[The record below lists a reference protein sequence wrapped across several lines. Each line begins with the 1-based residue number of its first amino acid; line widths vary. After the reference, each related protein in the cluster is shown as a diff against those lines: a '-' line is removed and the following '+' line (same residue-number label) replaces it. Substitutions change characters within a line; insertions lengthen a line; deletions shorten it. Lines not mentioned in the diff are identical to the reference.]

1 MEGTKGYT
9 TSSATSGYTFV
20 GGEYITLAVTGKG
33 VTSRPTTEIMKQYTV
48 ASGSSGSNALTYAKD
63 ADGSTTTYAFDW
75 LDTSETISLRAWSD
89 GKTTTPAAPAT
100 DPDGQLFT
108 IETTQTGSVRE
119 LLYSP
124 ATDYSYATASGAINI
139 PLYHQL
145 ARIVVNIRDDA
156 TGTPT
161 LAAVT
166 LGSATDK
173 VPVSGTFTKPT
184 SGNNFGS
191 WAVASEA
198 TQSTHW
204 GVITPKAE
212 TAATGYDYTYSAVA
226 IPGGPTEYAAGGK
239 LINITIGSET
249 FSYEVPAGGITLAA
263 GKQYN
268 YDITVKNQTINV
280 ETVITDWNDVADA
293 HTSYMP
299 PVDIRKNPL
308 WYMAESNVKSFNAA
322 GRHVTL
328 EPDPTTTGSSFC
340 FSWADAMSY
349 FARQSSSYNVYWEGD
364 ITDDSAR
371 FHYHLPVQKEWLS
384 VLPTTSNVFSTTDFL
399 SGGGLVGSAASC
411 LFGYDSTT
419 QAGLDDWSYWSAYT
433 ADANVR
439 YAIRFLGTDYCSV
452 WKYQFS
458 GSVMTITA
466 KLIDCIQKDDAALA
480 TRLSDYIARDA
491 AWWDDNTDAN
501 GGVQRKFSL
510 VGYYYNGGTGGS
522 GVADVNTG
530 SNGYHWSATAAT
542 SSNSIAMIFGGD
554 DYLIIRGT
562 STISGLSVRLF
573 RNNITATNSDFIYR
587 FTVNGSGTTVTF
599 SSGNLQAKIASGPTN
614 TYNYTASEWKF
625 AANPW
630 EHLDNP
636 LDAAAVTNKEWV
648 DHFSWIGAS
657 ATNGD
662 SYGLCTSTDYNET
675 SGDAYHGT
683 SASDALKT
691 DWGSI
696 PGVIA
701 AVGTGWRTLTNDEWG
716 YVFNTRETGTVVGT
730 TTHAR
735 YTEATIRT
743 DVSGGVNGIILFPDG
758 VTFAASEF
766 ATLGTLN
773 AASDWTTKC
782 TAAQW
787 TALNAKGCVFL
798 PAAGYRDGAG
808 VYDGGRYGCY
818 WSASPL
824 GAGNARRVDFGSGGV
839 DPQSNNSRKY
849 GFSVRLVRDIDSNI
863 GQPPVTTV
871 DNILGGFSTDYQ
883 VGDVVCQDGSIYR
896 YNGAQSARQQAELSG
911 RKPVGVIVYTCAAT
925 PTQTDLLVTEG
936 RGHALVMGIADIGIY
951 SYACETGES
960 GSHVTANGWMDEVY
974 GGLFPNVL
982 QLDQR
987 WNDFHGLEKT
997 EVLGN
1002 LRCDAGHL
1010 HEGFTQILSWRG
1022 THGVGFG
1029 ASPWFIASSG
1039 QWMAAFQQI
1048 IASRGHTY
1056 TAAKEWN
1063 AVVQDWT
1070 DIKAVVNTRAGSDLS
1085 AGGFWTSSEYGP
1097 NDSDFLGLFIDF
1109 SDSQGIRL
1117 AGGNKFVA
1125 RKIRPFL
1132 AF

>member
-1 MEGTKGYT
+1 MTNTLSICASDTSGGNVSEMEGTKGYT

-75 LDTSETISLRAWSD
+75 LGTGETISLRAWSD

-108 IETTQTGSVRE
+108 IETTQAGSVRE

-124 ATDYSYATASGAINI
+124 AADYSYATASGAINI

-145 ARIVVNIRDDA
+145 ARVVVNIRDDA

-226 IPGGPTEYAAGGK
+226 IPGGPMEYAAGGK

-249 FSYEVPAGGITLAA
+249 FSYEVPGGGITLAA

-268 YDITVKNQTINV
+268 YNITVKNQTINV

-293 HTSYMP
+293 HTSYIP

-308 WYMAESNVKSFNAA
+308 WYVAESNVKSFNAV

-340 FSWADAMSY
+340 FNWADAMSY

-384 VLPTTSNVFSTTDFL
+384 VLPTTSNVFSTTDFWP
-399 SGGGLVGSAASC
+399 GGGLVGSAASC
-411 LFGYDSTT
+411 IFGYDSTT

-491 AWWDDNTDAN
+491 AWWNDNTDAN

-522 GVADVNTG
+522 GVADVNNG
-530 SNGYHWSATAAT
+530 SFGYHWSATAAT

-573 RNNITATNSDFIYR
+573 RDNLTATSPDFISR
-587 FTVNGSGTTVTF
+587 FTVDGSGTTVEF
-599 SSGNLQAKIASGPTN
+599 APGNLQAT
-614 TYNYTASEWKF
+614 TADLGATWTWSFAPNPWDRIGNA
-625 AANPW
+625 AAN
-630 EHLDNP
+630 N
-636 LDAAAVTNKEWV
+636 AINGNGTV
-648 DHFSWIGAS
+648 S
-657 ATNGD
+657 TNGTVD
-662 SYGLCTSTDYNET
+662 LFGWSTAATYYGIHNSTTPSIY
-675 SGDAYHGT
+675 SGDFV
-683 SASDALKT
+683 
-691 DWGSI
+691 DWGTNPDLESAL
-696 PGVIA
+696 GA
-701 AVGTGWRTLTNDEWG
+701 GWRTLTSAEW
-716 YVFNTRETGTVVGT
+716 THLLRDRT
-730 TTHAR
+730 TTSGIR
-735 YTEATIRT
+735 YAKAT
-743 DVSGGVNGIILFPDG
+743 VNSVTGIILLPDDWNTAYYTLASTNMAG
-758 VTFAASEF
+758 AAYTTNQISESTWNSSFAPHGA
-766 ATLGTLN
+766 
-773 AASDWTTKC
+773 
-782 TAAQW
+782 
-787 TALNAKGCVFL
+787 VFL
-798 PAAGYRDGAG
+798 PTVGMRNGASISYVDTHGY
-808 VYDGGRYGCY
+808 Y
-818 WSASPL
+818 WSSTLYSTTYAYHP
-824 GAGNARRVDFGSGGV
+824 DFVGSTINFS
-839 DPQSNNSRKY
+839 DNSSRGRGY
-849 GFSVRLVRDIDSNI
+849 AVRLVRNSNSD
-863 GQPPVTTV
+863 PDERLAPVTTV
-871 DNILGGFSTDYQ
+871 DNILGGFSTDYR

-951 SYACETGES
+951 SYACETGDS

-1010 HEGFTQILSWRG
+1010 HEAFTQILSWRG

-1097 NDSDFLGLFIDF
+1097 NDSDFLGLFTDF

>member
-75 LDTSETISLRAWSD
+75 LGTGETISLRAWSD
-89 GKTTTPAAPAT
+89 GKTTTPAAAV

-108 IETTQTGSVRE
+108 IETTQAGSVRE

-124 ATDYSYATASGAINI
+124 AADYSYVTASGAINI

-166 LGSATDK
+166 LGSATGGK
-173 VPVSGTFTKPT
+173 LPVSGTFTKPT

-198 TQSTHW
+198 TQSMHW

-268 YDITVKNQTINV
+268 YNITVKNQTINV

-293 HTSYMP
+293 HTSYIP

-308 WYMAESNVKSFNAA
+308 WYVAESNVKSFNAV

-340 FSWADAMSY
+340 FNWADAMSY

-384 VLPTTSNVFSTTDFL
+384 VLPTTSNVFSTTDFRP
-399 SGGGLVGSAASC
+399 GGGLVGSAASC
-411 LFGYDSTT
+411 IFGYDSTT

-522 GVADVNTG
+522 GVADANIG

-542 SSNSIAMIFGGD
+542 SSNSIAMIFGDD

-573 RNNITATNSDFIYR
+573 RNNITATNSDFIHR

-599 SSGNLQAKIASGPTN
+599 APGNLQYQASTN
-614 TYNYTASEWKF
+614 TWRF

-630 EHLDNP
+630 DYIGSANANISSSYSGWIDLFGWGTSGYE
-636 LDAAAVTNKEWV
+636 
-648 DHFSWIGAS
+648 FSSGYGSAYQPWS
-657 ATNGD
+657 TTATN
-662 SYGLCTSTDYNET
+662 TDYGPTDGT
-675 SGDAYHGT
+675 SSLTDAY
-683 SASDALKT
+683 ALG
-691 DWGSI
+691 DWGQSNRI
-696 PGVIA
+696 GSSPA
-701 AVGTGWRTLTNDEWG
+701 GTWRTLAQDEWN
-716 YVFNTRETGTVVGT
+716 YVFNTRT
-730 TTHAR
+730 TDSGIR
-735 YTEATIRT
+735 YAKAT
-743 DVSGGVNGIILFPDG
+743 VNGVAGVIILPDDWS
-758 VTFAASEF
+758 TAYYTLASTNTASAAFTANSI
-766 ATLGTLN
+766 T
-773 AASDWTTKC
+773 ASVWE
-782 TAAQW
+782 ASLAPHG
-787 TALNAKGCVFL
+787 AVFL
-798 PAAGYRDGAG
+798 PTTGYRDGTSI
-808 VYDGGRYGCY
+808 DSTDRCY
-818 WSASPL
+818 YWTSTVGSNAS
-824 GAGNARRVDFGSGGV
+824 NARYIVVNSSELAITGDFYRSSG
-839 DPQSNNSRKY
+839 R
-849 GFSVRLVRDIDSNI
+849 SVRLVRDIDSNI

>member
-20 GGEYITLAVTGKG
+20 GGEYISLAVTGKG

-75 LDTSETISLRAWSD
+75 LGTGETISLRAWSD
-89 GKTTTPAAPAT
+89 GKTTTPAAAV

-108 IETTQTGSVRE
+108 IETTQAGSVRE

-124 ATDYSYATASGAINI
+124 AADYSYATASGAINI

-145 ARIVVNIRDDA
+145 ARVVVNIRDDA

-268 YDITVKNQTINV
+268 YNITVKNQTINV

-293 HTSYMP
+293 HTSYIP
-299 PVDIRKNPL
+299 P
-308 WYMAESNVKSFNAA
+308 AE
-322 GRHVTL
+322 R
-328 EPDPTTTGSSFC
+328 
-340 FSWADAMSY
+340 
-349 FARQSSSYNVYWEGD
+349 
-364 ITDDSAR
+364 
-371 FHYHLPVQKEWLS
+371 
-384 VLPTTSNVFSTTDFL
+384 
-399 SGGGLVGSAASC
+399 
-411 LFGYDSTT
+411 
-419 QAGLDDWSYWSAYT
+419 
-433 ADANVR
+433 R
-439 YAIRFLGTDYCSV
+439 Y
-452 WKYQFS
+452 
-458 GSVMTITA
+458 
-466 KLIDCIQKDDAALA
+466 
-480 TRLSDYIARDA
+480 
-491 AWWDDNTDAN
+491 
-501 GGVQRKFSL
+501 
-510 VGYYYNGGTGGS
+510 
-522 GVADVNTG
+522 
-530 SNGYHWSATAAT
+530 
-542 SSNSIAMIFGGD
+542 
-554 DYLIIRGT
+554 
-562 STISGLSVRLF
+562 
-573 RNNITATNSDFIYR
+573 
-587 FTVNGSGTTVTF
+587 FTVDASGTQVDF
-599 SSGNLQAKIASGPTN
+599 APGNLQAKIASGPTN

-625 AANPW
+625 ADNQW
-630 EHLDNP
+630 EYLYNP
-636 LDAAAVTNKEWV
+636 LDADAVTNKEWV
-648 DHFSWIGAS
+648 DHFGWVGTTASWD
-657 ATNGD
+657 T
-662 SYGLCTSTDYNET
+662 YGLCTSTAEGNSTYYGTD
-675 SGDAYHGT
+675 GDG
-683 SASDALKT
+683 DALKT

-716 YVFNTRETGTVVGT
+716 YVFDTRETGTVVGT
-730 TTHAR
+730 TNHAR

-798 PAAGYRDGAG
+798 PAAGRRGGAG
-808 VYDGGRYGCY
+808 VDGGGSNGYY

-824 GAGNARRVDFGSGGV
+824 GAGRARNVYFYSGNV
-839 DPQSNNSRKY
+839 YPQSKSSPRRN
-849 GFSVRLVRDIDSNI
+849 GFSVRLVREHYEY
-863 GQPPVTTV
+863 QAPKTTV
-871 DNILGGFSTDYQ
+871 ATATTADLAVGDIVCSDGTIYDPAAARYVRNAHKTPIGIIAFVNDGSSIGDAATEKGLGRYPVKSQGRALVFCLRNASTPIAWRTTNTPFGSSYTSTDASFTTATFYPGWQ
-883 VGDVVCQDGSIYR
+883 RTHDMNSTEFPAAYSA
-896 YNGAQSARQQAELSG
+896 YNYSG
-911 RKPVGVIVYTCAAT
+911 LPAPAGT
-925 PTQTDLLVTEG
+925 
-936 RGHALVMGIADIGIY
+936 
-951 SYACETGES
+951 TG
-960 GSHVTANGWMDEVY
+960 
-974 GGLFPNVL
+974 
-982 QLDQR
+982 
-987 WNDFHGLEKT
+987 
-997 EVLGN
+997 
-1002 LRCDAGHL
+1002 
-1010 HEGFTQILSWRG
+1010 
-1022 THGVGFG
+1022 
-1029 ASPWFIASSG
+1029 WFLPSSG
-1039 QWMAAFQQI
+1039 QWKKIISNFTPFQSISQGG
-1048 IASRGHTY
+1048 AWS
-1056 TAAKEWN
+1056 
-1063 AVVQDWT
+1063 
-1070 DIKAVVNTRAGSDLS
+1070 VNTNAAYTSQYLAGLMDAWLAP
-1085 AGGFWTSSEYGP
+1085 AGAYDTVRLFDGTTDYYYWTSSESNADCASRIDMP
-1097 NDSDFLGLFIDF
+1097 SDTTLGFDMLHM
-1109 SDSQGIRL
+1109 GRTYT
-1117 AGGNKFVA
+1117 AYV
-1125 RKIRPFL
+1125 RPVL